1 VTLTDASNNAARWAS
16 HFWFEE
22 MPRLTDLKVKLF
34 TDGADKTQIVEMASI
49 RG

>member
-1 VTLTDASNNAARWAS
+1 MAITLKNLR
-16 HFWFEE
+16 
-22 MPRLTDLKVKLF
+22 VKLF